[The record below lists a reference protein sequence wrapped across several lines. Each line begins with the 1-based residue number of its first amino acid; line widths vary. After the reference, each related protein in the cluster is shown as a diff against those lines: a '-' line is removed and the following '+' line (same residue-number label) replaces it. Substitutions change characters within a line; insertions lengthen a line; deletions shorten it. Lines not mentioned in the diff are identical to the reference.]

1 MKGSCLCQ
9 AVQYS
14 VESLAGPIHY
24 CHCEKCRK
32 AHAAP
37 FNATAGADRA
47 GFRWAKGEEHLG
59 AFESSPG
66 KRRWFCRQ
74 CGSHLMAEWADK
86 PYVII
91 RVATLDEDPG
101 AEIKGHIWVSHDLP
115 WLQYGEEVPRYWEK
129 P

>member
-14 VESLAGPIHY
+14 VESLAGPIPY

-47 GFRWAKGEEHLG
+47 GFRWVKGEEHLG
-59 AFESSPG
+59 RSNPHLASG
-66 KRRWFCRQ
+66 A
-74 CGSHLMAEWADK
+74 GS
-86 PYVII
+86 V
-91 RVATLDEDPG
+91 
-101 AEIKGHIWVSHDLP
+101 VSAAAI
-115 WLQYGEEVPRYWEK
+115 
-129 P
+129 